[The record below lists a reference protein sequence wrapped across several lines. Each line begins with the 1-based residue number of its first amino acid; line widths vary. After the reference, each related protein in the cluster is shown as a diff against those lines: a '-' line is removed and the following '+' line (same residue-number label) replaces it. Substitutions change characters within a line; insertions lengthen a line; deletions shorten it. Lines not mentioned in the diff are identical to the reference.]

1 MLNLEYFDATGA
13 VVADGVF
20 IPQSDL
26 LGITADELEV
36 ADEDKESKAA
46 LSLLN
51 VLYETLSPPAF
62 DSLGWAVSK
71 GNPVSA
77 GQDLI
82 NQGYNL
88 TLTYAADH
96 GAGTVGQLP
105 IPTTGANLDVGK
117 FGIVD
122 LFPNAAKVAAA
133 ANTSGAGIV
142 IPSAELEAYG
152 APAHAAV
159 TIAAAE
165 DNRDW
170 LAALVNYLA
179 VMTTVRSAVDASAV
193 TARSRGSATGIT
205 PPANFTDATNPT
217 TGLTAADLPSYSFFT
232 VAYAMTFQLLLDQP
246 NQTFDV
252 NNVTT

>member
-1 MLNLEYFDATGA
+1 MLNLEYFDAVGA
-13 VVADGVF
+13 VVADGIF
-20 IPQSDL
+20 IPASDL
-26 LGITADELEV
+26 LGVLDEELEA
-36 ADEDKESKAA
+36 ADEDKESKVA

-51 VLYETLSPPAF
+51 VLYETLSPPSF

-71 GNPVSA
+71 GNPTSA

-82 NQGYNL
+82 NQSFSL
-88 TLTYAADH
+88 TVTYAADH
-96 GAGTVGQLP
+96 GAGTLGQLP

-133 ANTSGAGIV
+133 ANTTGAGV
-142 IPSAELEAYG
+142 LIPTTELEAYG
-152 APAHAAV
+152 SPAQAGITVGAG
-159 TIAAAE
+159 E

-170 LAALVNYLA
+170 VSALIHYLA
-179 VMTTVRSAVDASAV
+179 TQTTLRSGVDASAV

-205 PPANFTDATNPT
+205 PPAIWTDATNPV
-217 TGLTAADLPSYSFFT
+217 TGLAAADLPMFSFFST
-232 VAYAMTFQLLLDQP
+232 AYAMTFQLLLDQP